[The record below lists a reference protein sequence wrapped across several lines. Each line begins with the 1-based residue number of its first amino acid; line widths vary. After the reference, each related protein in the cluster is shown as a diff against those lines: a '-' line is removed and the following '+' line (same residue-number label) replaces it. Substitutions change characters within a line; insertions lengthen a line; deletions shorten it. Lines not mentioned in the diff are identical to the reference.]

1 MNNQLTTLTP
11 KHVLLTATLL
21 LQYPDIVRGQ
31 GVVRLIG
38 DLAVAEVVGEAGV
51 GGEA

>member
-1 MNNQLTTLTP
+1 MFP
-11 KHVLLTATLL
+11 GSGVGTLL
-21 LQYPDIVRGQ
+21 AEAAVELDVVRGQ